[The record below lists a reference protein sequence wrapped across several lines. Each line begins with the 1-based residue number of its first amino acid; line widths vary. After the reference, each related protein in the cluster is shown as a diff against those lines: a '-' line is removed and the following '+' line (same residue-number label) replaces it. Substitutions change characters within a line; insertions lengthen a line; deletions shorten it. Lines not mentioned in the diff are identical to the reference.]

1 MKILVTGGAGF
12 IGSHIVEY
20 LVQRGDSVTVVDNL
34 NTGKI
39 ENLKSVFKKINF
51 AQIDIRDFKVLKNL
65 MENIDGIFHQA
76 AMASVQDSFRIPEK
90 FHDVNVN
97 GTENIFKIA
106 KEFGI
111 KVVYASSSSVYGDT
125 SILPT
130 TESDEKRPINP
141 YAKTK
146 LEKDKLAEQ
155 YAKNGLKVIGLRYF
169 NVFGPRQSK
178 EYAGVIKLFL
188 ERIQQGLPPLVNGD
202 GLQIRDFVYVDDVV
216 NANILSMESDIDFEF
231 FSAPHIPFHHSTSQL
246 IANIALLTCTILSF
260 ASFFAFCSPFCNIRA
275 ISSLLMLFLR
285 SRIGSSTFSIA
296 FKHHLLH
303 STHPIPAVRHPSSTF
318 FIVSSSLNALW

>member
-202 GLQIRDFVYVDDVV
+202 GLQIRDFVYVDDAV

-231 FSAPHIPFHHSTSQL
+231 FNIGTGTTISILDLANMIIKFSGLKIKPIHRSALPGDVRATQADITKVKTMLKWRPTTSIQDWL
-246 IANIALLTCTILSF
+246 KS
-260 ASFFAFCSPFCNIRA
+260 
-275 ISSLLMLFLR
+275 
-285 SRIGSSTFSIA
+285 
-296 FKHHLLH
+296 
-303 STHPIPAVRHPSSTF
+303 AVLD
-318 FIVSSSLNALW
+318 IKNNL

>member
-202 GLQIRDFVYVDDVV
+202 GLQIRDFVYVDDAV

-231 FSAPHIPFHHSTSQL
+231 FNIGTGTTISIL
-246 IANIALLTCTILSF
+246 DLANIIIKFSGLKIKPIHRPVL
-260 ASFFAFCSPFCNIRA
+260 PGDVRA
-275 ISSLLMLFLR
+275 TQADITKVKTMLKWR
-285 SRIGSSTFSIA
+285 PTTSIQDWL
-296 FKHHLLH
+296 KSVVLDIKNNL
-303 STHPIPAVRHPSSTF
+303 
-318 FIVSSSLNALW
+318 

>member
-1 MKILVTGGAGF
+1 MKYVVTGGAGF
-12 IGSHIVEY
+12 IGSHLIEK
-20 LVQRGDSVTVVDNL
+20 LVKQGDVVTVLDNL

-39 ENLKSVFKKINF
+39 ENLKSVSKKINF
-51 AQIDIRDFKVLKNL
+51 VQNDIRDFEVLRSL
-65 MENIDGIFHQA
+65 MENVDGVFHQA

-202 GLQIRDFVYVDDVV
+202 GLQIRDFVYVDDAV

-231 FSAPHIPFHHSTSQL
+231 FNIGTGTTISIL
-246 IANIALLTCTILSF
+246 DLANIIIKFSGLKIKPIHRPAL
-260 ASFFAFCSPFCNIRA
+260 PGDVRA
-275 ISSLLMLFLR
+275 TQADITKVKTMLKWR
-285 SRIGSSTFSIA
+285 PTTSIQDWL
-296 FKHHLLH
+296 K
-303 STHPIPAVRHPSSTF
+303 SAVLD
-318 FIVSSSLNALW
+318 VKNNL

>member
-1 MKILVTGGAGF
+1 MKYMVTGGAGF
-12 IGSHIVEY
+12 IGSHLTEKLVE
-20 LVQRGDSVTVVDNL
+20 RGDTVTVIDNL

-39 ENLKSVFKKINF
+39 ENLKSVSQKINF
-51 AQIDIRDFKVLKNL
+51 VQNDIRDVEVVRNL
-65 MENIDGIFHQA
+65 MENIDGVFHQA
-76 AMASVQDSFRIPEK
+76 ALASVQDSFRIPEK

-125 SILPT
+125 KTLPT
-130 TESDEKRPINP
+130 TEKDEMNPMNP

-146 LEKDKLAEQ
+146 LEKEKLAER

-188 ERIQQGLPPLVNGD
+188 DRIEQGLPPLINGD

-216 NANILSMESDIDFEF
+216 NANILSMKSDIDFEF
-231 FSAPHIPFHHSTSQL
+231 FNIGTNSVISVL
-246 IANIALLTCTILSF
+246 DLANIIIKFSGLKLKPIHRSAVPGDVKATQADITKAKMMLKWKPTT
-260 ASFFAFCSPFCNIRA
+260 
-275 ISSLLMLFLR
+275 SLKDWLK
-285 SRIGSSTFSIA
+285 S
-296 FKHHLLH
+296 
-303 STHPIPAVRHPSSTF
+303 AVLD
-318 FIVSSSLNALW
+318 VKNNL

>member
-1 MKILVTGGAGF
+1 MKYVVTGGAGF
-12 IGSHIVEY
+12 IGSHLIEK
-20 LVQRGDSVTVVDNL
+20 LVKQGDVVTVLDNL

-39 ENLKSVFKKINF
+39 ENLKSVSKKINF
-51 AQIDIRDFKVLKNL
+51 VQNDIRDFEVLRSL
-65 MENIDGIFHQA
+65 MENVDGVFHQA

-202 GLQIRDFVYVDDVV
+202 GLQIRDFVYVDDAV

-231 FSAPHIPFHHSTSQL
+231 FNIGTGTTISIL
-246 IANIALLTCTILSF
+246 DLANIIIKFSGLKIKPIYRPAL
-260 ASFFAFCSPFCNIRA
+260 PGDVRA
-275 ISSLLMLFLR
+275 TQADITKVKTMLKWR
-285 SRIGSSTFSIA
+285 PTTSIQDWL
-296 FKHHLLH
+296 K
-303 STHPIPAVRHPSSTF
+303 SAVLD
-318 FIVSSSLNALW
+318 VKNNL

>member
-1 MKILVTGGAGF
+1 MKYVVTGGAGF
-12 IGSHIVEY
+12 IGSHLIEK
-20 LVQRGDSVTVVDNL
+20 LVKQGDVVTVIDNL

-39 ENLKSVFKKINF
+39 ENLKSVSKKINF
-51 AQIDIRDFKVLKNL
+51 VQNDIRDFEVLRSL
-65 MENIDGIFHQA
+65 MENVDGVFHQA

-125 SILPT
+125 SILPV

-202 GLQIRDFVYVDDVV
+202 GLQIRDFVHVDDAV

-231 FSAPHIPFHHSTSQL
+231 FNIGTGTTISIL
-246 IANIALLTCTILSF
+246 DLANIIIKFSGLKIKPIHRSAL
-260 ASFFAFCSPFCNIRA
+260 PGDVRA
-275 ISSLLMLFLR
+275 TQADITKVKTMLEWKP
-285 SRIGSSTFSIA
+285 TTSIQDWL
-296 FKHHLLH
+296 K
-303 STHPIPAVRHPSSTF
+303 SAVLD
-318 FIVSSSLNALW
+318 IKNNL